1 MQAGIFQHSFCFLV
15 ILHTQYHICVPLC
28 AGHKCIQIFHIDAC
42 IIQHFERGGK
52 RLRPAICRLSAGALG
67 GALADILSGYAIWA
81 IPTMIIKMLNV
92 LPFALMCRKHKSNKI
107 LSKSIVLITI
117 ISGVITILGYFIA
130 ECILYSVASATLSLI
145 GNTIQAVASGI
156 IFIILATSLDKIN
169 LKSKLSKGA

>member
-1 MQAGIFQHSFCFLV
+1 MRNKKSLLRITNTAIFTAIILLATSV
-15 ILHTQYHICVPLC
+15 IKFSTGLGEGYIHLGDSLIYLTACVLP
-28 AGHKCIQIFHIDAC
+28 FPYC
-42 IIQHFERGGK
+42 II
-52 RLRPAICRLSAGALG
+52 AGALG
-67 GALADILSGYAIWA
+67 GALADILSGYAIWS

-92 LPFALMCRKHKSNKI
+92 FPFALMCRKHKSNKI

-156 IFIILATSLDKIN
+156 IFIIIATSLDKIN